1 MVWGRWE
8 FWHKCLGLMNSF
20 FKDEVERK
28 VLMMEY
34 IKQNDPFKHLRPG
47 SWGLTLDS
55 SIGKPATA
63 AEG

>member
-1 MVWGRWE
+1 MFG
-8 FWHKCLGLMNSF
+8 F
-20 FKDEVERK
+20 DELIFQGQSGGEGADDG
-28 VLMMEY
+28 Y

>member
-1 MVWGRWE
+1 
-8 FWHKCLGLMNSF
+8 MNSF

-55 SIGKPATA
+55 SIGKQAIA